1 MSFIL
6 KILLV
11 ILIIVAF
18 AGLGVLVDKL
28 SDKIY
33 EMIQKKLKK

>member
-11 ILIIVAF
+11 ILIIVAIV
-18 AGLGVLVDKL
+18 GLGALVDKL

-33 EMIQKKLKK
+33 EIIQKKLKK